1 MVVYA
6 LLWVKLLATRRVLRH
21 YFSLE
26 FHKLFLNLPSS
37 LCSTLRINDSILS
50 NLSIILMWKEDS
62 FSITL
67 SFSSLVGMSSNLSL
81 IEASLTFWNFSSR
94 SLTSLSTI
102 RLKPENYDLTINDD
116 NNNNNNSNDNINN
129 ANSNVGDDN
138 DDYIDVRQI
147 LS

>member
-1 MVVYA
+1 
-6 LLWVKLLATRRVLRH
+6 
-21 YFSLE
+21 
-26 FHKLFLNLPSS
+26 
-37 LCSTLRINDSILS
+37 
-50 NLSIILMWKEDS
+50 
-62 FSITL
+62 
-67 SFSSLVGMSSNLSL
+67 MSSNLSL

-102 RLKPENYDLTINDD
+102 RLKPENYDLTINDG
-116 NNNNNNSNDNINN
+116 NNNNNNKNNSNDNINN